1 MPYAILC
8 RNIKYCTMCQ
18 HVATCGNIAT
28 KRDLTS
34 PDHSSHSSNSTPWRR
49 MTASWRVPNSSQLSS
64 FTRSRAFSMQRSS
77 PCSRARRSAA
87 IWVRSSSMSKL
98 LSPVTHTA
106 MEAVPSNGREVGIVL
121 YFIIIG
127 LSRLYVDEV
136 TLHERSVRSHAK
148 RWMWSGFARRPVRLS
163 VRFMQIPR
171 SNKGF
176 HSASRRIQ
184 FHFLA
189 LDL

>member
-1 MPYAILC
+1 
-8 RNIKYCTMCQ
+8 
-18 HVATCGNIAT
+18 
-28 KRDLTS
+28 
-34 PDHSSHSSNSTPWRR
+34 
-49 MTASWRVPNSSQLSS
+49 MTASWGVPNRSQGLSS

-121 YFIIIG
+121 YFIIMG
-127 LSRLYVDEV
+127 LSRLYVLMKLLYMKDLYDHMPKGECD
-136 TLHERSVRSHAK
+136 L
-148 RWMWSGFARRPVRLS
+148 GFARRPVRLS

-176 HSASRRIQ
+176 HSASRRIPFSCSRSINNEYGFMQ
-184 FHFLA
+184 RCQLINAAQRRCLTA
-189 LDL
+189 LNYL